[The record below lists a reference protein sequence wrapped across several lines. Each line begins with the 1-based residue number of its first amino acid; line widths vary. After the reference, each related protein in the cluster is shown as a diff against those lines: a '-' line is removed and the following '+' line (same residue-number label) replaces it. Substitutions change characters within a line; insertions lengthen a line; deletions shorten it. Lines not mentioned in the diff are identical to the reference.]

1 MNVVELGQLA
11 RRYWLVL
18 LFALMI
24 GVGSGIASALLTTP
38 VYVATARVV
47 PVLAEASSDPSDTH
61 PSGGLAAGSFV
72 DSRIL
77 EYATFATTQSFLQ
90 RVVDTN
96 RLPVAAQELRR
107 DLTITS
113 PKQSAILTITVKS
126 SSAVLAADMAN
137 ATATVLTEVIPEREV
152 LLPMRA
158 TVAETAVV
166 PRAPAEP
173 QMRRIVLQSGV
184 LGLISGAL
192 GAIGLSY
199 IGTPKAARS
208 AS

>member
-1 MNVVELGQLA
+1 MGLLA
-11 RRYWLVL
+11 RRYWLVF

-24 GVGSGIASALLTTP
+24 GTGSGVASALLTTP

-47 PVLAEASSDPSDTH
+47 PVLAEGSSTPGDTR

-77 EYATFATTQSFLQ
+77 EYASFATTQSFLQ

-96 RLPVAAQELRR
+96 RLPVTADELRR

-113 PKQSAILTITVKS
+113 PKQSAILNITVKCG
-126 SSAVLAADMAN
+126 SAVLAADMAN

-158 TVAETAVV
+158 TVAETAIV

-173 QMRRIVLQSGV
+173 QMRRIVLQSGL
-184 LGLISGAL
+184 LGLIAGGL
-192 GAIGLSY
+192 GAIGLAN
-199 IGTPKAARS
+199 IGVPKTARLVR
-208 AS
+208 

>member
-1 MNVVELGQLA
+1 MNIADMGVLA
-11 RRYWLVL
+11 RRYWLVF

-24 GVGSGIASALLTTP
+24 GTGSGIASALLTTP
-38 VYVATARVV
+38 MYVATARVV
-47 PVLAEASSDPSDTH
+47 PVLAEGSANPDNTRS
-61 PSGGLAAGSFV
+61 SGGLAAGSFV

-77 EYATFATTQSFLQ
+77 EYASFATTQSFLQ

-96 RLPVAAQELRR
+96 RLPVAAEELRD

-113 PKQSAILTITVKS
+113 PKQSAILNITVTS
-126 SSAVLAADMAN
+126 ASAVLAADMAN

-184 LGLISGAL
+184 LGLIAGGL
-192 GAIGLSY
+192 GAVCLAN
-199 IGTPKAARS
+199 IGTPRTARS
-208 AS
+208 AR